1 MCFTFFFLI
10 VVVFSV
16 CLHRLQWV
24 RVRDIYIHKYIY
36 MAMPGLQRVLAA
48 SSGAHGARVYR
59 KLTGTGSFFQ
69 PFLLRAVEEKRE
81 MRSHS
86 ALQLRRK
93 FFVSA
98 AFASAM
104 THARRWQSSKEA
116 TDYYTLL
123 RVRPDASADEIK
135 ASYKKLA
142 LQYHPDRNSDPG
154 AEEMFKNISEAYHVI
169 GNKERRK
176 EYDGRRAASSFSGGG
191 SGSGFSTGYSQQSP
205 PGYQHMSKEEADRLF
220 RDLFGGMRVD
230 QIFRDFEEEMRRSS
244 MGVRQGRTPSDFAE
258 NEQAFRPF
266 FRGGSTR
273 IFTDAHGNRME
284 EREFQDSRGT
294 TFKVRTISS
303 ENPNA
308 STNQRVDEFYSAKA
322 EGSRD
327 GRFHYGNTSFNVNP
341 RGATNDFGQAAF
353 GVRTHGR
360 HPFVGMMII
369 AAWGVV
375 IGTFFLA
382 VFAFFFSHPI
392 FTLSV
397 LFLIFLGR
405 MRPFW

>member
-1 MCFTFFFLI
+1 
-10 VVVFSV
+10 
-16 CLHRLQWV
+16 
-24 RVRDIYIHKYIY
+24 

-48 SSGAHGARVYR
+48 SGGAHGARAYR
-59 KLTGTGSFFQ
+59 KLTGAGAFFQ
-69 PFLLRAVEEKRE
+69 PYLLRAVEEKRG
-81 MRSHS
+81 MWSCS

-93 FFVSA
+93 FVVSA

-104 THARRWQSSKEA
+104 THARRWQSSTGA
-116 TDYYTLL
+116 ADYYTLL

-191 SGSGFSTGYSQQSP
+191 TGSGFSTGYAQQSP

-220 RDLFGGMRVD
+220 RELFGGMRVD

-244 MGVRQGRTPSDFAE
+244 MGVRQGRTSSEFAE

-273 IFTDAHGNRME
+273 VFTDAHGNRME

-308 STNQRVDEFYSAKA
+308 STNQRVEEFYGAKA

-327 GRFHYGNTSFNVNP
+327 GRFHYGNSSFNVNP
-341 RGATNDFGQAAF
+341 RGATNDFGQAVF

-382 VFAFFFSHPI
+382 VFAFLFSHPI
-392 FTLSV
+392 FTMSV